1 MNWIYNGLPNTG
13 RQVIVAFRAPE
24 LLGHWNVNYTLT
36 STSRHTNG
44 FIVPDSYE
52 VIAWADFP
60 RLKKDAEGN
69 TLLHNWLTVEGLK

>member
-1 MNWIYNGLPNTG
+1 MNWIYEGLPTTG

-24 LLGHWNVNYTLT
+24 LLGHSNINYTLT

-52 VIAWADFP
+52 VIAWADFD
-60 RLKKDAEGN
+60 RCNNDEDGN
-69 TLLHNWLTVEGLK
+69 VLPHNWLNVEGL